1 MFDFQNL
8 NVYQKSKTFHLNCK
22 QIILEPKTDK
32 YVRDQLRRASH
43 SIILN
48 IAEGS
53 AKSTKADRRNYFTIA
68 RASVFE
74 CVAIIDIMQ
83 TEQKLNKDQYNNLL
97 SLANE
102 ISKMLF
108 TMIQNLQ
115 G

>member
-1 MFDFQNL
+1 
-8 NVYQKSKTFHLNCK
+8 
-22 QIILEPKTDK
+22 
-32 YVRDQLRRASH
+32 VRDQLRRASH

-53 AKSTKADRRNYFTIA
+53 AKSTKADRRNYFTVA

-83 TEQKLNKDQYNNLL
+83 TEQKLNKDEYNNLL